1 MEIETFPD
9 YLPRLPSDQPGM
21 YNGHGFREEDVM
33 GVWLEGK
40 TLAEKIKEEVRQE
53 VALVKESKGA
63 VPGLVGILVGENRS
77 SQVYLKSKEKACQS
91 LGIWS
96 EIVTFPAGTSA
107 SELRAKIDELNK
119 NDRIDGILVQLPLPA
134 GLNPHEVIAWIDPD
148 KDVDGIHPYSLG
160 LLLENQP
167 GLRTCT
173 PQGVIEL
180 LKFYQIPI
188 AGKDVVVIGRS
199 LIVGK
204 PLAAMLTNE
213 NGTVT
218 VCHSKT
224 KDLAQVAARADLL
237 VAAMGK
243 AAFVGPEFVKP
254 GAVVVDVGINSVS
267 DKARVEEF
275 FGQDPKR
282 QKDLQEKGYTL
293 MGDVDPRLIDKA
305 GYLTPVPGG
314 VGLLTIAMLMKNTL
328 EAFKRRRKL

>member
-1 MEIETFPD
+1 
-9 YLPRLPSDQPGM
+9 
-21 YNGHGFREEDVM
+21 M
-33 GVWLEGK
+33 GIWLEGK
-40 TLAEKIKEEVRQE
+40 TLAEKVKQEVGEEV
-53 VALVKESKGA
+53 AFLKKTKDA
-63 VPGLVGILVGENRS
+63 VPGLVGIMVGDNRS
-77 SQVYLKSKEKACQS
+77 SQVYLRSKEKACQN

-96 EIVTFPAGTSA
+96 QILTFPAGVSA
-107 SELRAKIDELNK
+107 SELRVQIDKLNES
-119 NDRIDGILVQLPLPA
+119 DQVDGILVQLPLPP
-134 GLNPHEVIAWIDPD
+134 GLNSHEVISWIRPE

-180 LKFYQIPI
+180 IKFNQITI

-204 PLAAMLTNE
+204 PLAAMFTNE

-224 KDLAQVAARADLL
+224 KDLPQVAARADIL

-243 AAFVGPEFVKP
+243 TAFVGREFVKP

-267 DKARVEEF
+267 DRAQVEEL

-282 QKDLQEKGYTL
+282 QKDLLEKGYTL
-293 MGDVDPRLIDKA
+293 VGDVDPRVIDKA
-305 GYLTPVPGG
+305 GFLTPVPGG

-328 EAFKRRRKL
+328 EAFKKRRKI

>member
-1 MEIETFPD
+1 
-9 YLPRLPSDQPGM
+9 
-21 YNGHGFREEDVM
+21 M
-33 GVWLEGK
+33 GIWLEGK
-40 TLAEKIKEEVRQE
+40 TLAEKIKQEVRQE
-53 VALVKESKGA
+53 VALYKETKDA
-63 VPGLVGILVGENRS
+63 VPGLVGVLVGDNSS
-77 SQVYLKSKEKACQS
+77 SQVYLRSKEKACQS

-96 EIVTFPAGTSA
+96 QILTFPAGTSA
-107 SELRAKIDELNK
+107 PELRAKIDELNK
-119 NDRIDGILVQLPLPA
+119 SDRVDGILVQLPLPS
-134 GLNPHEVIAWIDPD
+134 GLNPHQVISWIDPE

-180 LKFYQIPI
+180 LKFNQIPI
-188 AGKDVVVIGRS
+188 AGNDVVVIGRS

-204 PLAAMLTNE
+204 PLAAMFTNE

-224 KDLAQVAARADLL
+224 KDLAQVAARADIL

-243 AAFVGPEFVKP
+243 PSFVGPEFVKP

-267 DKARVEEF
+267 DKEKVEKL

-282 QKDLQEKGYTL
+282 QKDLREKGYTL
-293 MGDVDPRLIDKA
+293 IGDVDPRLIDKA

-328 EAFKRRRKL
+328 EAFKRRRKI